1 MKIFIIFGTRPEVIK
16 LFPVIRELRKYK
28 NVSVKICATAQHR
41 EMLDQFLKFFNI
53 EPDYD
58 LNIMEK
64 NQTPSYVSSQVFLK
78 LEPILRK
85 EKPDYIVIE
94 GDTTTVAASALCAFY
109 NKIKVAHVEAGL
121 RTYDKWQPF
130 PEEINRR
137 VVTTVADLHFA
148 PTKRAKENLLKEGV
162 DEKKIY
168 VTGNPVVDSLLYI
181 ANLDFNSFD
190 FDLKKLN
197 LSLESDTK
205 KLILVT
211 AHRRENFGEPLKNI
225 CYSLKTITEIYKDK
239 IWIVYPVHLN
249 PNVWESVHEILSGI
263 ENIKL
268 IPPVDYFS
276 LIYLLKNSYFVM
288 TDSGGIQE
296 EAPSFGKPV
305 LVLRDVTE
313 RPEGIEAGVAK
324 LVGTQKERI
333 VNEAIKLIEDEKEY
347 NKMAKAI
354 NPYGDGK
361 AGERIARIL
370 ASTSGVEIG
379 F

>member
-64 NQTPSYVSSQVFLK
+64 NQTPSYVASQVFLK

>member
-1 MKIFIIFGTRPEVIK
+1 MKIFIIFGTRPEIIK
-16 LFPVIRELRKYK
+16 LFPVIKELRKYK
-28 NVSVKICATAQHR
+28 NVDVKICVTAQHR
-41 EMLDQFLKFFNI
+41 EMLDQFLRFFNI

-64 NQTPSYVSSQVFLK
+64 NQTPSYVASQVFLK
-78 LEPILRK
+78 LEPILKK
-85 EKPDYIVIE
+85 EKPDYVVIE

-121 RTYDKWQPF
+121 RTYDKWFPF

-137 VVTTVADLHFA
+137 VVSIIADLHFA

-162 DEKKIY
+162 CEKKIY
-168 VTGNPVVDSLLYI
+168 ITGNPVVDTLLYV
-181 ANLDFNSFD
+181 ASSDFNSFA
-190 FDLKKLN
+190 FDLKNIN
-197 LSLESDTK
+197 LSLELNRK

-225 CYSLKTITEIYKDK
+225 CYSLKTISEMYKDK
-239 IWIVYPVHLN
+239 VCIVYPVHLN
-249 PNVWESVHEILSGI
+249 PNIWGPVHEILSGI

-268 IPPVDYFS
+268 LPPLDYFS
-276 LIYLLKNSYFVM
+276 FIYLLKNSYFVM

-313 RPEGIEAGVAK
+313 RPEGVEAGIAK
-324 LVGTQKERI
+324 LVGTQKEKI
-333 VNEAIKLIEDEKEY
+333 VHEAIRLLEDEKEY
-347 NKMAKAI
+347 NKMAKSI

-361 AGERIARIL
+361 AGERIAKIL
-370 ASTSGVEIG
+370 IFTSEG
-379 F
+379 